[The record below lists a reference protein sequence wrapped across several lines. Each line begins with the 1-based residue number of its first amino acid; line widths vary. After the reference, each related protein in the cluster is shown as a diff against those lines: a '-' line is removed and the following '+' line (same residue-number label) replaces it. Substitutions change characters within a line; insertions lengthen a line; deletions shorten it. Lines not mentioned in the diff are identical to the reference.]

1 MSCAD
6 DRFTD
11 EELELWADWA
21 AEPPGVDPEDEPEPL
36 GPHLWRR
43 RAWRPIEDLPIA
55 ATYQTAI

>member
-11 EELELWADWA
+11 EELGLWADWA
-21 AEPPGVDPEDEPEPL
+21 AEPPSVDPEDEPQPL
-36 GPHLWRR
+36 GPHLWIR
-43 RAWRPIEDLPIA
+43 RAWRTVEDLPIA